1 MVASRNHAV
10 ATGKIVPGFTWS
22 KVISQTKSSQAL
34 EIGVMPD
41 IPALPTQKIWS
52 KKSLTDPCGEKT
64 S

>member
-22 KVISQTKSSQAL
+22 KVMSSQAL

-52 KKSLTDPCGEKT
+52 KKWLTDPCDEKT